1 MPATAAPP
9 PTPGA
14 QVLAARGA
22 NAFVASNPS
31 VLMAGPDEQYVQQGL
46 TSSAGLQYGSYERTF
61 HGLPVV
67 GGDFVVVTNGT
78 GAVQDVSVAQQ
89 KPIGALSTSPRI
101 TAARA
106 ADVARSRLAKV
117 DAVTAPV
124 LSVYTIDSAPRLAW
138 DTRVTG
144 NDGKEYSIQ
153 SVYVDALTGAVL
165 GTQEHVM
172 HGTGN
177 SGWNGPVTIATTHS
191 GNNFLLRDPAHP
203 TEQCQ
208 NAANNTTFTKTTDTW
223 GNGNPT
229 NRETGCTDATF
240 VIQTENRMLTQWLG
254 RNSFDGNGGGWPVR
268 IGLNDLNAFYDG
280 SQVQSGHNQQNQW
293 ISSLHVVAHEPGHG
307 IADHTP
313 GR

>member
-1 MPATAAPP
+1 MCRTSAHSTACRSS
-9 PTPGA
+9 
-14 QVLAARGA
+14 AA
-22 NAFVASNPS
+22 
-31 VLMAGPDEQYVQQGL
+31 
-46 TSSAGLQYGSYERTF
+46 TSSW
-61 HGLPVV
+61 
-67 GGDFVVVTNGT
+67 
-78 GAVQDVSVAQQ
+78 
-89 KPIGALSTSPRI
+89 SPMTR
-101 TAARA
+101 
-106 ADVARSRLAKV
+106 ARSRTSPWPSRSRSAPCPRARGSPRRARWMSRVAGSPKV
-117 DAVTAPV
+117 DAVSAPV

-144 NDGKEYSIQ
+144 NDGKEYSSQ

-191 GNNFLLRDPAHP
+191 GSNFLLRDPAHP

-240 VIQTENRMLTQWLG
+240 VIQTENRTLTQWLG
-254 RNSFDGNGGGWPVR
+254 
-268 IGLNDLNAFYDG
+268 
-280 SQVQSGHNQQNQW
+280 
-293 ISSLHVVAHEPGHG
+293 
-307 IADHTP
+307 
-313 GR
+313 